1 MSTLSEA
8 NQRWHSQLDFSY
20 QAFLESLTALDFSL
34 ARSQWTNFESSLK
47 AHIEFEHANIEPLTE
62 YWEGNTLKLIQ
73 SDHLILNRLLP
84 RLEAA
89 LTQIEDADAART
101 ELVRQLDGFIKMRNV
116 LEHHDLRE
124 MENLYPFLDE
134 QLDSAL
140 AAKLANH
147 MDTARK
153 KLNPDLSQTI

>member
-8 NQRWHSQLDFSY
+8 NQRWHSQLDSSY
-20 QAFLESLTALDFSL
+20 QAFLESLTALDFSR
-34 ARSQWTNFESSLK
+34 ARGQWTNFESSLK

-62 YWEGNTLKLIQ
+62 NWEGNTLKLIQ

-84 RLEAA
+84 RLDTA
-89 LTQIEDADAART
+89 LAQIEDADAART

-124 MENLYPFLDE
+124 KENLYLLLDE
-134 QLDSAL
+134 QLDENHLRSL
-140 AAKLANH
+140 SDH
-147 MDTARK
+147 MDLTRK
-153 KLNPDLSQTI
+153 TLK